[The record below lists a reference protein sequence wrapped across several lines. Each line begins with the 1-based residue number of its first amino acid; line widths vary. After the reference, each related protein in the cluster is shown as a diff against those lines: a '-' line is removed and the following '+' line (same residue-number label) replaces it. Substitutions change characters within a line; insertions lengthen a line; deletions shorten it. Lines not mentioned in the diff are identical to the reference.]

1 MVLGTA
7 LYAPRSCKRKS
18 NDFCLFIMIY
28 EIDGPVFKSLNVKRG
43 IEGQL
48 PGVFPF
54 YKIPF
59 TMFTSLAD
67 CGIQLHPNLM
77 HCDSCIIYIHILFII
92 VCARAL

>member
-7 LYAPRSCKRKS
+7 LYAPRSCKRKP

-28 EIDGPVFKSLNVKRG
+28 EIAGPVFKSLDVKRG

-48 PGVFPF
+48 SGVFTF

-59 TMFTSLAD
+59 TMFAGLAD
-67 CGIQLHPNLM
+67 CGTRLHPNLM
-77 HCDSCIIYIHILFII
+77 HCDSSIIYTHNLFII